1 MSLMAESKLLESDTG
16 PKRLSTIT
24 KSRLSTMP
32 RTSVSRPALRES
44 LGENSIGAGGASS
57 KSRVRQSIH
66 RMPPKLSGS
75 MNSAPARISTASVGQ
90 RPLAKDIFDR
100 GRVDP
105 QEQQKSIREKAD
117 ALKKARAEA
126 AERGR
131 QASQAWAAKRK
142 NATVGSKSANTGS
155 KENSKP
161 VV

>member
-1 MSLMAESKLLESDTG
+1 
-16 PKRLSTIT
+16 
-24 KSRLSTMP
+24 
-32 RTSVSRPALRES
+32 
-44 LGENSIGAGGASS
+44 
-57 KSRVRQSIH
+57 
-66 RMPPKLSGS
+66 

-105 QEQQKSIREKAD
+105 QEQQKSIRDKAD

-131 QASQAWAAKRK
+131 LASQAWAAKRK
-142 NATVGSKSANTGS
+142 NATVGSKSANTVS